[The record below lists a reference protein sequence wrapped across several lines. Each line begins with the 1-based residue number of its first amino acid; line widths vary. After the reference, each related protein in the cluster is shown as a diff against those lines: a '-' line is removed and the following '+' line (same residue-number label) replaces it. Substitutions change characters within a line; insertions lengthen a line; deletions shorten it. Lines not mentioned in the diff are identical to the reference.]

1 MYFIFHH
8 LNIFFSHIN
17 VNIMFQNCCGHPRGV
32 IFPGKRLKALER
44 RKARLLL
51 KSTGDPAGQKTVT
64 GGMNDL
70 STASGEEIGVWT
82 G

>member
-1 MYFIFHH
+1 M
-8 LNIFFSHIN
+8 
-17 VNIMFQNCCGHPRGV
+17 
-32 IFPGKRLKALER
+32 KALER

-70 STASGEEIGVWT
+70 STASGDEIGVWT